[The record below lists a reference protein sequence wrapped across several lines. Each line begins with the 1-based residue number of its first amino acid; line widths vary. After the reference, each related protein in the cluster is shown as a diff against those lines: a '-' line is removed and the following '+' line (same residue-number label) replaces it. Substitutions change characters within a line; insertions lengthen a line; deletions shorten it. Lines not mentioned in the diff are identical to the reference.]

1 MLLKIG
7 YIALTVLM
15 LIIIINLGLKTINK
29 TFKDPS
35 KIKKKKTILVVALL
49 MWQVYIYI
57 ISSLGLLSTYELPPR
72 FPIFLIFPTFLFTGI
87 FIYKNRNNAWIRNIK
102 PATLIYIQSFR
113 VLVEILF
120 VFSIT
125 EGILPKLVTIEG
137 YNFDMIV
144 GILAPIVA
152 YLVFNK
158 KVASIKVA
166 LYWNYLGL
174 AVLASVI
181 FLFLSSTFAPQI
193 YNSEV
198 PLISLEPTKYPYTLI
213 AGFLMPAAV
222 FLHVLSIVQLS
233 KKDIRDKVA

>member
-1 MLLKIG
+1 MTEITYVLTTIIMSVVIIVGFYISRTKHLNNRKKSLSQTAKIAFC
-7 YIALTVLM
+7 IVSVLFY
-15 LIIIINLGLKTINK
+15 L
-29 TFKDPS
+29 F
-35 KIKKKKTILVVALL
+35 IL
-49 MWQVYIYI
+49 
-57 ISSLGLLSTYELPPR
+57 SSNMVLVDYGMPPR

-181 FLFLSSTFAPQI
+181 FVFLSTTFAPEF
-193 YNSEV
+193 YGS
-198 PLISLEPTKYPYTLI
+198 SLNLMPIEFTHYPYTLV
-213 AGFLMPAAV
+213 AGFLMPVAV
-222 FLHVLSIVQLS
+222 FMHVLSIVQLS
-233 KKDIRDKVA
+233 KNRNIG